1 MQKLSIPIKD
11 YYNVSD
17 IHEIME
23 YILNYLPQYTITP
36 DDILYKGTRYIVYT
50 VSNEDRMYIDLSYKD
65 IVEYIT
71 DVLLI
76 KEVSGN
82 RVSDIIGELLEDF

>member
-11 YYNVSD
+11 YYDVSD

-50 VSNEDRMYIDLSYKD
+50 VSNEDRMYIDLLYKD
-65 IVEYIT
+65 VLEHIT

-82 RVSDIIGELLEDF
+82 RVSDIIGELLEDV